1 MTRGERAARAAIAS
15 RLAAAGVATPEADAR
30 RLLAEVA
37 PERLE
42 EAVARRAAREPLQL
56 IVGTVGFRY
65 LELDV
70 APGVFIP
77 RPETEVLAGEAVA
90 RCPDGGTVV
99 EPCTGSGAVACSVAS
114 EARPARVLASDA
126 DPAAVALARA
136 NAARLGL
143 AVEVTRGDLAEAV
156 PGALVGAVDVLVAN
170 PPYVA
175 EGELAALPPE
185 VADHDPP
192 AALRAGPTGHE
203 ATDAPI
209 AVARTSL
216 APGGHLLLETDERR
230 AAETAARARRA
241 GLVDVGVLPDLTG
254 RDRVVAA
261 RQPPRGAPPTPPP
274 AAPPDAPPD
283 ASPDAPPDAP

>member
-1 MTRGERAARAAIAS
+1 MSPASARADRAARAAIAA
-15 RLAAAGVATPEADAR
+15 RLAAAGVVSPEADAR

-37 PERLE
+37 PDRLE
-42 EAVARRAAREPLQL
+42 EAVARRAARQPLQL

-65 LELDV
+65 LELAV

-77 RPETEVLAGEAVA
+77 RPETEVLAGEAIA
-90 RCPDGGTVV
+90 RCPAGGLVV
-99 EPCTGSGAVACSVAS
+99 EPCTGSGAVACSVAH

-126 DPAAVALARA
+126 DPAAVTLARA

-143 AVEVTRGDLAEAV
+143 AVEVTRGDLAHAV
-156 PGALVGAVDVLVAN
+156 PEALAGAVDVLVAN

-175 EGELAALPPE
+175 DDELAALPPE

-203 ATDAPI
+203 ATDALI
-209 AVARTSL
+209 ALARASL

-230 AAETAARARRA
+230 AAETAVRARRA
-241 GLVDVGVLPDLTG
+241 GLSEAVVLADLTG

-261 RQPPRGAPPTPPP
+261 RQPPRRGPATPPP
-274 AAPPDAPPD
+274 AGPLGTP
-283 ASPDAPPDAP
+283 

>member
-1 MTRGERAARAAIAS
+1 MSRPTAPGDRTARAAIAA
-15 RLAAAGVATPEADAR
+15 RLAAAGVASPEVDAR
-30 RLLAEVA
+30 RLLDEVA

-56 IVGTVGFRY
+56 IVGSVGFRY

-77 RPETEVLAGEAVA
+77 RPETEVLAGEAIA
-90 RCPDGGTVV
+90 RCPEGGIVV
-99 EPCTGSGAVACSVAS
+99 EPCTGSGAVACSVAH
-114 EARPARVLASDA
+114 EAAPARVLASDA

-143 AVEVTRGDLAEAV
+143 AVEVTCGDLADAV
-156 PGALVGAVDVLVAN
+156 PDALVGGVDVLVAN

-175 EGELAALPPE
+175 DDELVALPPE

-203 ATDAPI
+203 ATDALI
-209 AVARTSL
+209 ALARASL

-241 GLVDVGVLPDLTG
+241 GLVDAGVLTDLTG

-261 RQPPRGAPPTPPP
+261 RQPAHAPLRRAATPRAT
-274 AAPPDAPPD
+274 AAPLDAP
-283 ASPDAPPDAP
+283 